1 MATTKTKQTENDLRE
16 EFDALRTQVDSLVQ
30 ALKEKGEEKSGN
42 LGKKLESELEHY
54 QEKAEEKLHSA
65 YKSSTDSLNELEEK
79 IREKPVSSM
88 LIALCAGYVISKILG
103 NDK

>member
-1 MATTKTKQTENDLRE
+1 MATTKPKQTENDLRE
-16 EFDALRTQVDSLVQ
+16 EFNALRVQVDSLVQ
-30 ALKEKGEEKSGN
+30 VLKAKGEQKYDK
-42 LGKKLESELEHY
+42 LGKTLESELEHY

-65 YKSSTDSLNELEEK
+65 YKTGTDSLNDLEDK